1 MKLFVNL
8 ILSLLILS
16 SVLSAQTQHT
26 IMSYN
31 VLNLVLTDTLERNPH
46 FRTIFS
52 NIQPDILVCQEMTS
66 QTGVNGF
73 LTRVLNRVSSGYAAG
88 TFINGDDT
96 DNALYYKSDVFT
108 FLSNNPIDTE
118 LRDVNEFKLRHNA
131 TGDTVIIYSVHLKAG
146 DESLDSLQR
155 AAEIDSLRKVTDQL
169 TVNSNFIVLGDFNIY
184 DSRELAFQKL
194 LDQNE
199 SGYFVDPL
207 NLIGRWNNN
216 GLFAPYHTQST
227 RIRNLGDGGATGG
240 LDDRFDMILMSQS
253 IMSAGDITYLPGT
266 YTEYGND
273 GNHFNDS
280 INQPPNS
287 VVSQQIADALHYA
300 SDHLPVFA
308 TFSFETPYVE
318 LSSFT
323 ALLEGFYDG
332 TTMVADTVTIE
343 LRSAALPY
351 SLIDQSDFVLN
362 TNGQGSGKFYVAEN
376 NIPYYIVL
384 KHRNA
389 VETWSAIPQTFI
401 SNNLV
406 YDFTTGQ
413 DKAFGNNLKLIGT
426 KWCIY
431 GGDVNQDGFV
441 ETSDLNLV
449 FTNNVNGITGY
460 FPTDLNGDMFTEVED
475 LNIVFRNNVLGV
487 EKITPSG
494 NSVESVE

>member
-1 MKLFVNL
+1 MKLILNL
-8 ILSLLILS
+8 VLSLLILS
-16 SVLSAQTQHT
+16 TVLSAQTQQT

-46 FRTIFS
+46 FRTIFT
-52 NIQPDILVCQEMTS
+52 NVQPDILVCQEMTS

-73 LTRVLNRVSSGYAAG
+73 LIRVLNRVSSGYAAG
-88 TFINGDDT
+88 TFINGVDT

-118 LRDVNEFKLRHNA
+118 LRDINEFKLRHNG
-131 TGDTVIIYSVHLKAG
+131 TGDTLIIYSLHLKSDDG
-146 DESLDSLQR
+146 RLDSLQR
-155 AAEIDSLRKVTDQL
+155 AREVDSLRKVTDQL
-169 TVNSNFIVLGDFNIY
+169 PPNSNFIVVGDFNIY
-184 DSRELAFQKL
+184 DSGELAFQKL

-207 NLIGRWNNN
+207 NLVGRWNNN
-216 GLFAPYHTQST
+216 GSFAPYHTQST
-227 RIRNLGDGGATGG
+227 RTRNLGDGGATGG
-240 LDDRFDMILMSQS
+240 LDDRFDMILMSQA
-253 IMSAGDITYLPGT
+253 IMNSGDITYLPGT
-266 YTEYGND
+266 YTTYGND

-287 VVSQQIADALHYA
+287 VVTQQIADALHYA

-308 TFSFETPYVE
+308 TFSFDTPYVE

-323 ALLEGFYDG
+323 ALLEGFYNDS
-332 TTMVADTVTIE
+332 TMVSDTVTIE
-343 LRSAALPY
+343 LRSAASPY
-351 SLIDQSDFVLN
+351 SLIDQSEVVLN
-362 TNGQGSGKFYVAEN
+362 NNGQGSGKFYEAEN

-389 VETWSAIPQTFI
+389 VETWSAFPQTFI
-401 SNNLV
+401 SSNLV

-449 FTNNVNGITGY
+449 FTDNVNGTTGY
-460 FPTDLNGDMFTEVED
+460 VPTDLNGDLFTEVED
-475 LNIVFRNNVLGV
+475 INIVFTNNVLGIV
-487 EKITPSG
+487 KKRP
-494 NSVESVE
+494 